1 MNSKNPTKLI
11 KNGTIVALV
20 ILALLSA
27 CSPNPNQTA
36 EQQLIGI
43 KIGYCPTMTPHVQAL
58 AKNHKN
64 VTPILYDN
72 SALAMDALHAGAV
85 QAILI
90 GRSARE
96 HELTDGLRLLLVEDG
111 LTLIAQ
117 HPGVIRYEDLPK
129 IRILTHEGEAAIQDL
144 IPVRI
149 NVVYYDDFTQMLADM
164 DSSVAVL
171 LRWSQVSP
179 DNNLLIPVD
188 VAGLKIPAFRSP
200 HFYYLDSM
208 EDTLLPIFNT
218 YSTNK

>member
-1 MNSKNPTKLI
+1 MTSKNPTKLI
-11 KNGTIVALV
+11 KNGTIVGLV
-20 ILALLSA
+20 LLALLSA
-27 CSPNPNQTA
+27 CSPKPNQTA
-36 EQQLIGI
+36 EQPLKEI
-43 KIGYCPTMTPHVQAL
+43 KIGYCPTMTPYVQAL
-58 AKNHKN
+58 AKAHQN

-72 SALAMDALHAGAV
+72 SALAMDALYSDAV

-96 HELTDGLRLLLVEDG
+96 HELIDDLRLLLVEDG

-144 IPVRI
+144 IPVRVNI
-149 NVVYYDDFTQMLADM
+149 VYYDDLNQMLADM
-164 DSSVAVL
+164 DGSAAVL

-179 DNNLLIPVD
+179 YDNLLIPVD
-188 VAGLKIPAFRSP
+188 PAGLKVPAFRSP

-208 EDTLLPIFNT
+208 EASLTPIRNTLIT
-218 YSTNK
+218 GK